1 MKSEN
6 PIVYT
11 CFCTDVIHE
20 GHLNIINEAKKYG
33 EVVIGILCDS
43 EMVKYNRF
51 PLKTTEERIELA
63 KSIPDIK
70 EVIVQNDI
78 MYDNIVKELRPDY
91 IIHGNNWSD
100 DSMKAIKKNIL
111 NVLDKYGGELI
122 EIPYTFNP
130 TVQKIDRQMREK
142 LAMPELRRGR
152 LKKLLDMVPIVK
164 TIEVHSGLT
173 GLIAEKTVIAEDN
186 YIDQFEAMWISSL
199 CDSTEKGKPDIEL
212 VDMTSRFRTIND
224 IMEVTT
230 KPIIFALLSR
240 R

>member
-1 MKSEN
+1 MKSKY

-173 GLIAEKTVIAEDN
+173 G
-186 YIDQFEAMWISSL
+186 
-199 CDSTEKGKPDIEL
+199 
-212 VDMTSRFRTIND
+212 
-224 IMEVTT
+224 
-230 KPIIFALLSR
+230 
-240 R
+240 